1 MGVPGDCLRKP
12 RLHRQPPNDLTDDPK
27 ISSVLGV
34 LGDCLQKPGLR
45 RQPPNDLTDDLKN
58 RSKTPLLG
66 VPAAP
71 PEPLKS
77 QIGTRRPQSEI
88 FSDF

>member
-34 LGDCLQKPGLR
+34 LGDCLQKPGLH
-45 RQPPNDLTDDLKN
+45 RQPPNDLTDEFKN

-77 QIGTRRPQSEI
+77 KIGTRRSQSEI